1 MAVKVTVVER
11 FKQESMN
18 ELFVYWDEKGADV
31 ERWPLVEVRL
41 SYILLLYGYSN
52 THSLVG
58 FFLVMTEHRVMG
70 SYRALLA
77 RYRCPRYI

>member
-1 MAVKVTVVER
+1 MNYLSTGTKKV
-11 FKQESMN
+11 
-18 ELFVYWDEKGADV
+18 ADV

-41 SYILLLYGYSN
+41 SYILLLYGYCN

-58 FFLVMTEHRVMG
+58 FFLVMSEQRVMG

>member
-18 ELFVYWDEKGADV
+18 ELFVYWDEKGGRCREVA
-31 ERWPLVEVRL
+31 VEVRL

-58 FFLVMTEHRVMG
+58 FILAMTEHRVMG